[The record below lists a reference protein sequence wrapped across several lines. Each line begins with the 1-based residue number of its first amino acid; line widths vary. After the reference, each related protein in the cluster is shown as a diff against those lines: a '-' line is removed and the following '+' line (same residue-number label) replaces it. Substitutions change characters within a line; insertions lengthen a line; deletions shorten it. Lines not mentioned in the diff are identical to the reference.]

1 MNNKTKALIL
11 AGAFA
16 AASAANAQVTIY
28 LSGSTAFRAE
38 TVNSI
43 KALYG
48 GSPSITPAGATTS
61 SSKVTYVG
69 NGGNIGTLFGG
80 QTVTIKTAFSG
91 SVEGIINVVGAAN
104 PAGVTQPTY
113 LNADNSTDSNTVA
126 DFVLSDV
133 FQNTSDYNDGLY
145 AALDDYQ
152 CGVVCFAWTRNV
164 AAASSGISNITH
176 QQAQQFFA
184 SGSIAKSFWTG
195 NLADTA
201 PVYLSGRYKLSG
213 TRLTYQADCGYGA
226 NADAT
231 RYLLDGSHNPIL
243 DTAGQ
248 TGGGGVATILED
260 TTTTAAFIGTLGTS
274 DSAAVV
280 TAGGARLTYN
290 GVAFSKAAVQNGQ
303 YSLWGYEHIFPRPG
317 TSATKLKLI
326 VGTTHPATPVTSNG
340 LVNAIDTALSTSV
353 NNVQLSTMNVARN
366 ADGAPIS
373 P

>member
-11 AGAFA
+11 AGAFV

-38 TVNSI
+38 VFNSI

-48 GSPSITPAGATTS
+48 GSPTITPAGATTS

-91 SVEGIINVVGAAN
+91 SVEGVVNVVGAAN
-104 PAGVTQPTY
+104 PPGVTQPTY

-126 DFVLSDV
+126 DFVFSDV
-133 FQNTSDYNDGLY
+133 FQNTTDYNDGLY

-164 AAASSGISNITH
+164 AAASSGITNITH
-176 QQAQQFFA
+176 QQAQQLFA

-195 NLADTA
+195 NLADTT

-231 RYLLDGSHNPIL
+231 LYMLDGSHNPIL
-243 DTAGQ
+243 DTVGR
-248 TGGGGVATILED
+248 TGGGDVATILKD
-260 TTTTAAFIGTLGTS
+260 ASATVPFIGTLGTS
-274 DSAAVV
+274 DAAGVN
-280 TAGGARLTYN
+280 GGANKLTYN

-326 VGTTHPATPVTSNG
+326 VGTTNPSDPKSSNG
-340 LVNAIDTALSTSV
+340 LVNAIDTALSTSA